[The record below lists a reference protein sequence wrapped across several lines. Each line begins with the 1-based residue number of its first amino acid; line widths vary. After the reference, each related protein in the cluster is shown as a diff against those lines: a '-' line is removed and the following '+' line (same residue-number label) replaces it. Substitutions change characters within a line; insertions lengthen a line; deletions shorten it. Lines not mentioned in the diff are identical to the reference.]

1 MRKIIVA
8 IDGWSSCGKS
18 TMARQ
23 LASKLNY
30 LFIDSGAM
38 YRAITLFFSRNSID
52 LENMDDVKK
61 ALSKINLEFVFNN
74 ENGNT
79 EICLNQ
85 ENVENVI
92 RNFDIAARV
101 SEVAS
106 NSFVR
111 EFAVEE
117 QQKIGK
123 GKGIVMDGRD
133 IGTTVFP
140 DAELKIFV
148 TADIKTRV
156 LRRYKELVLKNP
168 EITLDEVQH
177 NLETRDYMDSNRE
190 ISPLLQADD
199 ALLLDNT
206 NLTPTEQLEMVLSW
220 ATAKING

>member
-52 LENMDDVKK
+52 LGNIDDVKK
-61 ALSKINLEFVFNN
+61 ALSQINLEFVFNN

-111 EFAVEE
+111 EFAVAE

-156 LRRYKELVLKNP
+156 LRRYKELVLKSP
-168 EITLDEVQH
+168 EITLDEVQQ
-177 NLETRDYMDSNRE
+177 NLEARDYMDSNRE
-190 ISPLLQADD
+190 ISPLRQADD

-206 NLTPTEQLEMVLSW
+206 NLTPIEQLEMVLSW

>member
-30 LFIDSGAM
+30 LFIDYGAM

-52 LENMDDVKK
+52 LENMDEVKK

-74 ENGNT
+74 ESGNT

-111 EFAVEE
+111 EFAVAE

-123 GKGIVMDGRD
+123 RKGIVMDGRD

-190 ISPLLQADD
+190 ISPLRQADD

>member
-52 LENMDDVKK
+52 LGNIDDVKK
-61 ALSKINLEFVFNN
+61 ALSQINLEFVFNN

-111 EFAVEE
+111 EFAVAE

-156 LRRYKELVLKNP
+156 LRRYKELVLKSP
-168 EITLDEVQH
+168 EITLDEVQQ
-177 NLETRDYMDSNRE
+177 NLEARDYMDSNRE
-190 ISPLLQADD
+190 ISPLRKADD

-206 NLTPTEQLEMVLSW
+206 NLTPTEQLEMALSW

>member
-38 YRAITLFFSRNSID
+38 YRAITLFFSRNSIGLGSID
-52 LENMDDVKK
+52 NVKQ
-61 ALSKINLEFVFNN
+61 ALSQINLEFVFNK

-79 EICLNQ
+79 EICLNK
-85 ENVENVI
+85 ENVENLI

-111 EFAVEE
+111 EFAVAE

-123 GKGIVMDGRD
+123 CKGIVMDGRD

-148 TADIKTRV
+148 TADINKS
-156 LRRYKELVLKNP
+156 LKAIQRTYI
-168 EITLDEVQH
+168 EK
-177 NLETRDYMDSNRE
+177 S
-190 ISPLLQADD
+190 
-199 ALLLDNT
+199 
-206 NLTPTEQLEMVLSW
+206 
-220 ATAKING
+220 

>member
-38 YRAITLFFSRNSID
+38 YMAITLFFSRNSID
-52 LENMDDVKK
+52 LGNIDDVKK
-61 ALSKINLEFVFNN
+61 ALSQINLEFVFNN

-111 EFAVEE
+111 EFAVAE

-123 GKGIVMDGRD
+123 SKGIVMDGRD

-156 LRRYKELVLKNP
+156 LRRYKELVLKSP
-168 EITLDEVQH
+168 EITLDEVQQ
-177 NLETRDYMDSNRE
+177 NLEARDYMDSNRE
-190 ISPLLQADD
+190 ISPLRKADD

-206 NLTPTEQLEMVLSW
+206 NLTPIEQLEMVLSW

>member
-52 LENMDDVKK
+52 LGNMDDVKK
-61 ALSKINLEFVFNN
+61 ALSHINLEFVFNN

-85 ENVENVI
+85 ENVENLI

-111 EFAVEE
+111 EFAVAE
-117 QQKIGK
+117 QQKIAK
-123 GKGIVMDGRD
+123 SKGIVMDGRD

-168 EITLDEVQH
+168 EITLDEVQQ
-177 NLETRDYMDSNRE
+177 NLEARDYMDSNRE
-190 ISPLLQADD
+190 ISPLRQAED

-206 NLTPTEQLEMVLSW
+206 NLTPSEQLDIVLNLAS
-220 ATAKING
+220 AKMAG

>member
-52 LENMDDVKK
+52 LGNIDDVKK
-61 ALSKINLEFVFNN
+61 ALSQINLEFVFNN

-111 EFAVEE
+111 EFAVAE

-140 DAELKIFV
+140 DADLKIFV

-156 LRRYKELVLKNP
+156 LRRYKELVLKSP
-168 EITLDEVQH
+168 EITLDEVQQ
-177 NLETRDYMDSNRE
+177 NLEARDYMDSNRE
-190 ISPLLQADD
+190 ISPLRKADD

-206 NLTPTEQLEMVLSW
+206 NLTPIEQLEMVLSW